1 MFISNL
7 EKENIHTGMLNLH
20 SDLAKLKT
28 DLLVLTAKIKVLE
41 ERKPEATKP
50 TRKKKAM
57 TAAQKAKQRQY
68 QKAYNE
74 RKKAQAM
81 ATKLLTEET
90 NVST

>member
-1 MFISNL
+1 MFIYKA
-7 EKENIHTGMLNLH
+7 EKEEMQRSITYLLGEF
-20 SDLAKLKT
+20 SKLWT
-28 DLLVLTAKIKVLE
+28 EYLVLKAKIKVLE
-41 ERKPEATKP
+41 ERKPEATK
-50 TRKKKAM
+50 TARKKKAM

-81 ATKLLTEET
+81 ATKLLAEET

>member
-1 MFISNL
+1 MFIYKA
-7 EKENIHTGMLNLH
+7 EKEEMQRSITYLLGEF
-20 SDLAKLKT
+20 SKLWT
-28 DLLVLTAKIKVLE
+28 EYLVLKAKIKVLE

-50 TRKKKAM
+50 TRKKKPM

-74 RKKAQAM
+74 RKKAQ
-81 ATKLLTEET
+81 KLLTKET

>member
-20 SDLAKLKT
+20 SEVAKLKT

-50 TRKKKAM
+50 ARKKKPM

>member
-7 EKENIHTGMLNLH
+7 EKENIHTGILNLH
-20 SDLAKLKT
+20 SEIEKLKT
-28 DLLVLTAKIKVLE
+28 EILFLSTKIKVLE
-41 ERKPEATKP
+41 ERKPEVAKP
-50 TRKKKAM
+50 ARKKKAM

-81 ATKLLTEET
+81 AAKLLTEET
-90 NVST
+90 NVSS

>member
-1 MFISNL
+1 MFISNSQ
-7 EKENIHTGMLNLH
+7 KENIHTGMLYLH
-20 SDLAKLKT
+20 SELAKLKDEIFFLST
-28 DLLVLTAKIKVLE
+28 KIKVLE
-41 ERKPEATKP
+41 EKKPEVAKP
-50 TRKKKAM
+50 ARKKKAM

-81 ATKLLTEET
+81 AAKLLTEET